1 MTTLLVHY
9 VTTGSITGSITHWL
23 LHFHGGLAYA
33 LVGLLVFSEAALLVG
48 FFLPGDSL
56 LFLAGTLCTVDL
68 LDPSK
73 PPPLDYLSLC
83 SAVTIAAVLG
93 NSLNYL
99 LGRLAGQRAWARE
112 DGRFF
117 TRRRLEQAHG
127 FYERHGVLSLVV
139 TRFVPVAR
147 TFVPFVAG
155 MSRMGF
161 ARFSWWNFTGALC
174 WVLSLTAAGYR
185 LGQIAVVQRHIEL
198 IVLAVI
204 LVSLLPVAIA
214 AGLRLRRDRA
224 GAGQPQAAAP
234 TAPIES

>member
-1 MTTLLVHY
+1 MLLAMNV
-9 VTTGSITGSITHWL
+9 WL
-23 LHFHGGLAYA
+23 HQLLSPEGIEHLVASGGLLAVCA
-33 LVGLLVFSEAALLVG
+33 IIFAETGLLVG

-112 DGRFF
+112 EGRFF